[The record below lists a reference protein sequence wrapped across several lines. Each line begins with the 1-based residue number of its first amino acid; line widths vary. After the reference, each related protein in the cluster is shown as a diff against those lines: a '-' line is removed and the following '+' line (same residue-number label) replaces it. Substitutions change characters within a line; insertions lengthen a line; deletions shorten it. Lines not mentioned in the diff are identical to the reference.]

1 MQARHRMAFP
11 VMGTTASVHVNDDV
25 SAVQFASVTAALQ
38 AELERLEQ
46 IFSVYRPTSEISRIN
61 TGELHLLDASP
72 EVIDVMDACT
82 WLEQV
87 SEGAF
92 RIRPRADDPTLNS
105 SGIDPS
111 GFVKGWAAERASR
124 LMLEAGLEHWYLG
137 VGGDYVLHG
146 GFDDATPW
154 VIGVAHPLTPD
165 TFAGD
170 VTLMTG
176 GIATSGTAERGE
188 HIWRVGDDEGRGHDD
203 ETQGFASVT
212 VVGPSLTWADAF
224 ATTVFA
230 MGEPGLDW
238 IGQFTDYQ
246 VLVVP
251 ITGPVAH

>member
-1 MQARHRMAFP
+1 MQARHRTAFP
-11 VMGTTASVHVNDDV
+11 VMGTTASLHVNDDV
-25 SAVQFASVTAALQ
+25 SPTQFAAVAAALQ

-87 SEGAF
+87 SNGAF
-92 RIRPRADDPTLNS
+92 RIRPRADDPT
-105 SGIDPS
+105 IDPS

-124 LMLEAGLEHWYLG
+124 LVLDAGLEHWYLG

-146 GFDDATPW
+146 GFDAATPW
-154 VIGVAHPLTPD
+154 VIGVAHPFIAD

-170 VTLMTG
+170 VTLMSG

-188 HIWRVGDDEGRGHDD
+188 HIWRAADDGAR
-203 ETQGFASVT
+203 GFASVT

-230 MGEPGLDW
+230 MGESGLDW
-238 IGQFTDYQ
+238 IGQFTEYQ

-251 ITGPVAH
+251 RPADSPARPSR